1 MDNKPKKSFK
11 MPHSFIAVIF
21 VLILVSVMTYLVPAG
36 KYGVFVDAAG
46 KESIDPSNFQYIDS
60 TPVSI
65 FLIPYYIVRALIKQV
80 NIIIPL
86 FVISG
91 GLEVIIKTNTMH
103 AFCCILGEKC
113 TNGNQKIFIPLL
125 IFVFSMIGITQA
137 PMKFIGFAPI
147 GVMLA
152 VTLGYDAV
160 VGVAIALCGIGLGFS
175 AGIVGPTTAVA
186 QELAGIPA
194 YSGLSMRVAAHA
206 VLFVVTA
213 VYIVRYGERVRKEPA
228 QSVLWGAKGIMEF
241 RVDENKVEMNRKHC
255 LVLATFIIGFIAMM
269 TGCLKWGWDLPTTS
283 VVFIWMAIIGGLV
296 YGFSPSEICEIFV
309 SGAKGSVFSAMIVGL
324 GAAAALM
331 MDDANILDTVVM
343 ALASCMSYLPVI
355 LRAPAMFIMNT
366 VINFFVSS
374 ATGQSAI
381 VMPIF
386 TPLADLSGVTRQT
399 AVLAYKLGDGLSNYI
414 FPHVSSLMGFIGAAG
429 ISYDRWMRFMWK
441 LFIMQAL
448 VSVGIMMLCQMI
460 SYT

>member
-1 MDNKPKKSFK
+1 MKKQQKTLFQ
-11 MPHSFIAVIF
+11 MPHSFIIVIL
-21 VLILVSVMTYLVPAG
+21 VLILVSIMTYLVPAG
-36 KYGVFVDAAG
+36 EYGTVVDAAG
-46 KESIDPSNFQYIDS
+46 KQTVDPSTFQYVQS
-60 TPVSI
+60 NPVSI
-65 FLIPYYIVRALIKQV
+65 FLIPLYIVRALIKQV

-86 FVISG
+86 FIISG
-91 GLEVIIKTNTMH
+91 GLEVIIRTNAMH
-103 AFCCILGEKC
+103 AFCCILGKKC
-113 TNGNQKIFIPLL
+113 ANGRQKIFIPLL
-125 IFVFSMIGITQA
+125 LFVFSLIGITQA

-152 VTLGYDAV
+152 LTLGYDAV

-175 AGIVGPTTAVA
+175 AGVVGPTTAVA

-194 YSGLSMRVAAHA
+194 YSGISMRLVAHA
-206 VLFVVTA
+206 VLFLITA
-213 VYIVRYGERVRKEPA
+213 VYIVRYGERTRRDPSK
-228 QSVLWGAKGIMEF
+228 SVLVGAKGVMEF
-241 RVDENKVEMNRKHC
+241 NVAENTVEISRKHY
-255 LVLATFIIGFIAMM
+255 LVLATFVVGFVIMM
-269 TGCLKWGWDLPTTS
+269 AGCLKFGWDLPTTS
-283 VVFIWMAIIGGLV
+283 VVFIWMAIIGGMV
-296 YGFSPSEICEIFV
+296 YGFKPSEICEIFV

-324 GAAAALM
+324 GAAAALI

-343 ALASCMSYLPVI
+343 SLASCMNYLPII

-366 VINFFVSS
+366 IINFFVSS

-414 FPHVSSLMGFIGAAG
+414 YPHVSSLMGFIGAAG
-429 ISYDRWMRFMWK
+429 ISYDRWMKFMGK
-441 LFIMQAL
+441 LFLLQAL
-448 VSVGIMMLCQMI
+448 ASCGIMVICQII